1 MDLSGIHRFRDCVK
15 TRSLK
20 KLCARYLKLH
30 TLALEQEDDHR
41 LHFNGLEEA
50 SATISCAG
58 MGTRLI
64 GYDSGFGM
72 RVLRL
77 WSYQGFGPIRLV
89 LQELMRPTVK
99 SVINRDSI
107 HRRMADCVLVSSGGI
122 TRVRVRMSLLKVLAK
137 DSVSLSAMSP
147 LHLRSLL
154 R

>member
-1 MDLSGIHRFRDCVK
+1 MDLSGIHRFRDCAK

-77 WSYQGFGPIRLV
+77 
-89 LQELMRPTVK
+89 QELMRPTVR

>member
-1 MDLSGIHRFRDCVK
+1 
-15 TRSLK
+15 
-20 KLCARYLKLH
+20 
-30 TLALEQEDDHR
+30 
-41 LHFNGLEEA
+41 
-50 SATISCAG
+50 

-72 RVLRL
+72 IVLRP

-89 LQELMRPTVK
+89 PQELMRPTVR

-122 TRVRVRMSLLKVLAK
+122 PRVRVRMSLLKVLAK

-147 LHLRSLL
+147 LHLRFLL